1 MKKSL
6 KTYLCMAATGLSLFS
21 VSQVAQAC
29 GTEDYTG
36 SICYTAA
43 TYCPN
48 NTLETQGQL
57 LPINTYQALYSLVGT
72 TYGGDGRTT
81 FGIPDL
87 RGRSPIGLGQGPGL
101 TNVVFG
107 EKRGTETNTLT
118 VSQMPI
124 HSHLAT
130 FTPTAGTGTTNP
142 VVVNATTDK
151 GTSATPTATAN
162 QLAMPDKPAALIYAA
177 PGAANTQVPLAGVS
191 GGGSSGG
198 GGTVTVGNNGGSM
211 PVSNIPPQTALR
223 ACIVLN
229 GIYPPRP

>member
-1 MKKSL
+1 M
-6 KTYLCMAATGLSLFS
+6 
-21 VSQVAQAC
+21 
-29 GTEDYTG
+29 
-36 SICYTAA
+36 CYTAA
-43 TYCPN
+43 SYCPN

-177 PGAANTQVPLAGVS
+177 PGAASTQVPLAGVS

-198 GGTVTVGNNGGSM
+198 GGTVTVGNNGGSL

-229 GIYPPRP
+229 GLYPPRP

>member
-1 MKKSL
+1 MKSGL

-21 VSQVAQAC
+21 VSQVAQATC
-29 GTEDYTG
+29 SDEAYTG

-43 TYCPN
+43 NYCPN
-48 NTLETQGQL
+48 NYAEAQGQL
-57 LPINTYQALYSLVGT
+57 LPINIYQALYSLVGT
-72 TYGGDGRTT
+72 TFGGDGRTT

-101 TNVVFG
+101 ANVVAG
-107 EKRGTETNTLT
+107 ETRGVETNTLT
-118 VSQMPI
+118 VAQMPI

-130 FTPTAGTGTTNP
+130 FTPTAGTSGK
-142 VVVNATTDK
+142 VVINATTDK
-151 GTSATPTATAN
+151 GTSATPTSAAN
-162 QLAMPDKPAALIYAA
+162 QLAMSDKPAALIYAA
-177 PGAANTQVPLAGVS
+177 PGATSTQVPLAGVS

-198 GGTVTVGNNGGSM
+198 GTVTVGSNGSSL
-211 PVSNIPPQTALR
+211 PVTNIPPQSALR

>member
-1 MKKSL
+1 MKSGL

-21 VSQVAQAC
+21 VAQVAQAC

-43 TYCPN
+43 SYCPN
-48 NTLETQGQL
+48 NYAEALGQV
-57 LPINTYQALYSLVGT
+57 LPINSYQALYSLVGT
-72 TYGGDGRTT
+72 TYGGDGRAT

-107 EKRGTETNTLT
+107 EKRGEETNTLT
-118 VSQMPI
+118 VSQMPV
-124 HSHLAT
+124 HSHVAT
-130 FTPTAGTGTTNP
+130 FTPIAGTQNP
-142 VVVNATTDK
+142 VVINATTDK
-151 GTSATPTATAN
+151 GTSNTPTKAAN
-162 QLAMPDKPAALIYAA
+162 QLATPDKPAALIYAA
-177 PGAANTQVPLAGVS
+177 PGAATTQVPLAGVS
-191 GGGSSGG
+191 GGEITGAGGSVTLGNSGSSL
-198 GGTVTVGNNGGSM
+198 

-223 ACIVLN
+223 ACIALN